1 MILESLIV
9 PLLADIDNF
18 TKGLSKAQTKAD
30 QTSKSLSEKFKS
42 VGEGMMKTGG
52 LVSLGLTTPIVAF
65 GTASLNAA
73 SDLNETV
80 SKVGVVFG
88 DQSSRVMEFGK
99 TSATALGMS
108 ENAAL
113 SAVGTYGN
121 LFVSMNMSTDKAAD
135 MSMGLVTLAAD
146 LASFNNMD
154 STEVLD
160 KLRAGLTGET
170 EPLKA
175 LGVNLN
181 AAMVEAKAL
190 EMGLLGVDGELSA
203 SAKAQATYALV
214 LDQTKTAQGDFARTS
229 DGLANSTRIAKAEF
243 ENISAQLGQSLL
255 PIATDL
261 MKALIPLLNWFND
274 LDPSV
279 KNNIVVIGGLI
290 AAIGPAITTIGGLS
304 SSVGSLIGL
313 FGAGGGLAGVGTFL
327 SGTVLPGI
335 GMAIGAVGLPVI
347 ALGLAIGA
355 LIAVIIVFGEDAQ
368 NTLNM
373 VKGIFDGTM
382 MVIGWWLKDTFIGIW
397 NNVSNAIAGVVG
409 WVSTLA
415 NSFNSLS
422 IPSWLM
428 PGSPP
433 PLFYALKDVEKQMK
447 GMVSGSLSDFNSEL
461 SIKSASSALPT
472 KNIQNTNSSNADI
485 VSAISALKV
494 GYDEERLV
502 RLLVSRLAKAG
513 I

>member
-1 MILESLIV
+1 MELEKLIV
-9 PLLADIDNF
+9 SLLFNDKDF
-18 TKGLSKAQTKAD
+18 TKGVDKAKSSTNSLSSTLSKVGGTATKMGGVM
-30 QTSKSLSEKFKS
+30 SLA
-42 VGEGMMKTGG
+42 
-52 LVSLGLTTPIVAF
+52 LTTPIAAF
-65 GTASLNAA
+65 GMASINAA

-88 DQSSRVMEFGK
+88 EQSDEVLKFGDN
-99 TSATALGMS
+99 AAQALGMS
-108 ENAAL
+108 KNEAL
-113 SAVGTYGN
+113 SAAGTYGN
-121 LFVSMNMSTDKAAD
+121 LFVSMGLTEQASAD
-135 MSMGLVTLAAD
+135 MSMGLVGLASD
-146 LASFNNMD
+146 LGSFNNMA
-154 STEVLD
+154 STDVLD